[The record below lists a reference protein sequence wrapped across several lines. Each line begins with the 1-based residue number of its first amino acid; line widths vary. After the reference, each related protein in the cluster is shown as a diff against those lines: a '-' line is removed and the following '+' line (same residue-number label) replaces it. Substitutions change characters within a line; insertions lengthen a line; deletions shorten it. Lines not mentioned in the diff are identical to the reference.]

1 MQDHQLYVFSLESPQ
16 YSPLSNSVLFASQRT
31 TSLCKTVIGVV
42 DHLKFLSVGMID
54 DGLQKCSKKELG

>member
-1 MQDHQLYVFSLESPQ
+1 MQDHQQYVFSLESRQ
-16 YSPLSNSVLFASQRT
+16 YAPVSTSVLFAWRT

-54 DGLQKCSKKELG
+54 DGLQICSKKELG